1 MVSARTR
8 VLSLADA
15 ILAGTAVTVSLRA
28 ALVRV
33 DDAVVTGV
41 DDALRAVE
49 SLPFAEEGGVFTG
62 GNNSCVIAM
71 TTSDRNSARKKRL
84 SIMER
89 DHSRR
94 HGTDD
99 SEEGG

>member
-1 MVSARTR
+1 MVSASVR
-8 VLSLADA
+8 VLSLGDMT
-15 ILAGTAVTVSLRA
+15 LVGTVATFSLRTV
-28 ALVRV
+28 LGVV
-33 DDAVVTGV
+33 DDAAVAGV

-49 SLPFAEEGGVFTG
+49 SLPLPAEGGVFAG

-89 DHSRR
+89 DHSRL

-99 SEEGG
+99 SEEGD

>member
-1 MVSARTR
+1 M
-8 VLSLADA
+8 
-15 ILAGTAVTVSLRA
+15 GVTVSLRT
-28 ALVRV
+28 ALVTV
-33 DDAVVTGV
+33 EDAVAGV

-49 SLPFAEEGGVFTG
+49 SLPFAVEGGVFTG

-71 TTSDRNSARKKRL
+71 TISDRNSARKKRL

-94 HGTDD
+94 RGTDD
-99 SEEGG
+99 SEEGD